1 MTFVDRSL
9 KFKESFNMKKILVVD
24 DEIHILE
31 LVKYNLVQAGYEV
44 ITAESGEDAVEY
56 LKKEEMQ
63 LVLLDWMLPKMD
75 GIEVLQWIR
84 LNPSTKKLPVILLT
98 AKSDEISKVVGLE
111 VGADDYLAKPFGI
124 HELMARIKALLR
136 RADYST
142 QVVEPVKSEDEIRI
156 DEIVINKTRRTVVV
170 RGVEIELSMKEF
182 DLLYLLAS
190 NRGIVF
196 SRVNLLESVWGY
208 DYIGETRTVDVHI
221 SNLRKKIEEDDAHP
235 VYIKTVRG
243 VGYKFQ

>member
-1 MTFVDRSL
+1 
-9 KFKESFNMKKILVVD
+9 MKRILVVD

-31 LVKYNLVQAGYEV
+31 LVKYNLIQGGYDV
-44 ITAESGEDAVEY
+44 LTAESGEEAVDI
-56 LKKEEMQ
+56 LKTKEVS

-84 LNPSTKKLPVILLT
+84 LNEQTKQLPVILLT

-111 VGADDYLAKPFGI
+111 VGADDYLAKPFGV

-136 RADYST
+136 RVEYKVSETVKEKTADIIKIDDI
-142 QVVEPVKSEDEIRI
+142 EI
-156 DEIVINKTRRTVVV
+156 DESRRTVVV
-170 RGVEIELSMKEF
+170 RGEEIDLSMKEF

-196 SRVNLLESVWGY
+196 SRVKLLESVWGY

-221 SNLRKKIEEDDAHP
+221 SNVRKKIEVDESQP

-243 VGYKFQ
+243 IGYKFQA

>member
-1 MTFVDRSL
+1 
-9 KFKESFNMKKILVVD
+9 MKKILVVD

-31 LVKYNLVQAGYEV
+31 LVKYNLTQGGYEV
-44 ITAESGEDAVEY
+44 ITAESGEEAVEC
-56 LKKEEMQ
+56 LKKETVQ

-84 LNPSTKKLPVILLT
+84 LNAATKKLPVILLT

-136 RADYST
+136 RADYSE
-142 QVVEPVKSEDEIRI
+142 QKVEPVKTEDEIRI
-156 DEIVINKTRRTVVV
+156 DDIVINKTRRTVVV
-170 RGVEIELSMKEF
+170 RGEEIELSMKEF
-182 DLLYLLAS
+182 DLLYLLAN

-221 SNLRKKIEEDDAHP
+221 SNLRKKVEEDDAHP
-235 VYIKTVRG
+235 VYIRTVRG
-243 VGYKFQ
+243 VGYKFI

>member
-1 MTFVDRSL
+1 MDSSL

-84 LNPSTKKLPVILLT
+84 LNPNTKKLPVILLT

-142 QVVEPVKSEDEIRI
+142 QVMEPVKSEDEIRI

>member
-1 MTFVDRSL
+1 
-9 KFKESFNMKKILVVD
+9 MKKILVVD

>member
-1 MTFVDRSL
+1 
-9 KFKESFNMKKILVVD
+9 MKKILVVD

-56 LKKEEMQ
+56 LQKEEMQ
-63 LVLLDWMLPKMD
+63 MVLLDWMLPKMD

-84 LNPSTKKLPVILLT
+84 LNPKTKKLPVILLT

-142 QVVEPVKSEDEIRI
+142 QVAEPIKSEDEIRI

-170 RGVEIELSMKEF
+170 RGEEIELSMKEF

-221 SNLRKKIEEDDAHP
+221 SNLRKKVEEDDAHP

>member
-1 MTFVDRSL
+1 
-9 KFKESFNMKKILVVD
+9 MKKILVVD

-31 LVKYNLVQAGYEV
+31 LVKYNLVQSGYEA
-44 ITAESGEDAVEY
+44 ITAESGEEAIEY
-56 LKKEEMQ
+56 LQKEDIQ

-84 LNPSTKKLPVILLT
+84 LNPKTMKLPVILLT

-111 VGADDYLAKPFGI
+111 VGADDYLAKPFGVY
-124 HELMARIKALLR
+124 ELMARIKALLR

-142 QVVEPVKSEDEIRI
+142 QVAKPVKSEDEIRI
-156 DEIVINKTRRTVVV
+156 DDIVINKARRIVIV
-170 RGVEIELSMKEF
+170 RGEEIDLSMKEF

-221 SNLRKKIEEDDAHP
+221 SNLRKKIEEDDAQP

-243 VGYKFQ
+243 VGYKFH

>member
-1 MTFVDRSL
+1 MSKVIAVTNQKGGVGKTTTSVNLSAALAYMGKKVLLIDIDPQANATQGLGVDRASL
-9 KFKESFNMKKILVVD
+9 ECTIYDAIAQQMPIQDISIPSGVD
-24 DEIHILE
+24 
-31 LVKYNLVQAGYEV
+31 NLDIVPAN
-44 ITAESGEDAVEY
+44 ID
-56 LKKEEMQ
+56 
-63 LVLLDWMLPKMD
+63 
-75 GIEVLQWIR
+75 
-84 LNPSTKKLPVILLT
+84 
-98 AKSDEISKVVGLE
+98 
-111 VGADDYLAKPFGI
+111 LA
-124 HELMARIKALLR
+124 
-136 RADYST
+136 
-142 QVVEPVKSEDEIRI
+142 
-156 DEIVINKTRRTVVV
+156 
-170 RGVEIELSMKEF
+170 GVEIELSMKEF

>member
-1 MTFVDRSL
+1 
-9 KFKESFNMKKILVVD
+9 MKKILVVD

-31 LVKYNLVQAGYEV
+31 LVKYNLLQGGYEV
-44 ITAESGEDAVEY
+44 VTAESGEGAVEC
-56 LKKEEMQ
+56 LKKETFS

-84 LNPSTKKLPVILLT
+84 LNQATKKLPVILLT

-111 VGADDYLAKPFGI
+111 VGADDYLAKPFGV

-136 RADYST
+136 RAEFS
-142 QVVEPVKSEDEIRI
+142 QVKGDDTKAEDEIHI

-170 RGVEIELSMKEF
+170 RGSEIELSMKEF

-196 SRVNLLESVWGY
+196 SRVSLLESVWGY

-221 SNLRKKIEEDDAHP
+221 SNLRKKIEEDDAQP

>member
-1 MTFVDRSL
+1 
-9 KFKESFNMKKILVVD
+9 MKKILAVD

-31 LVKYNLVQAGYEV
+31 LVKYNLTQSGYEV
-44 ITAESGEDAVEY
+44 VTAESGEEAVEI
-56 LKKEEMQ
+56 LKKEEVQ

-84 LNPSTKKLPVILLT
+84 LNPPTKKLPVILLT

-136 RADYST
+136 RADYAK
-142 QVVEPVKSEDEIRI
+142 QQEEPVKSEDEIRI
-156 DEIVINKTRRTVVV
+156 DEIVINKTRRTVMV
-170 RGVEIELSMKEF
+170 RGTEIELSMKEF

-208 DYIGETRTVDVHI
+208 DYVGETRTVDVHI
-221 SNLRKKIEEDDAHP
+221 SNLRKKVEEDDAHP
-235 VYIKTVRG
+235 IYIKTVRG